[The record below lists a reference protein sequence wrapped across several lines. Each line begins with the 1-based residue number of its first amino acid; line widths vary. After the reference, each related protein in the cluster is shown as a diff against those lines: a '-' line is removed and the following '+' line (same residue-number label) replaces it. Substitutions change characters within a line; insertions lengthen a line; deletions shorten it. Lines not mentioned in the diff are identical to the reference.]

1 VPLFRRKK
9 DSRLHAIG
17 EAEAYG
23 RSYGQHTGDVRVL
36 KPKPER
42 RTPRRQLKI
51 TGEALRNAFLERLNK
66 RASHDKPHGPDG

>member
-36 KPKPER
+36 KAER

-51 TGEALRNAFLERLNK
+51 TGEALRNAFLERLDK
-66 RASHDKPHGPDG
+66 RASHDKPDGPDG

>member
-23 RSYGQHTGDVRVL
+23 RAYGQHSGDVRVL
-36 KPKPER
+36 KVER
-42 RTPRRQLKI
+42 RTPVRQLKI

-66 RASHDKPHGPDG
+66 RESGDKPGGAKE

>member
-23 RSYGQHTGDVRVL
+23 RSYGQHSGDVRVL
-36 KPKPER
+36 KVER
-42 RTPRRQLKI
+42 RTPVRQLKI
-51 TGEALRNAFLERLNK
+51 TGEALRNAFLERLN
-66 RASHDKPHGPDG
+66 RRESGDKPGGTKA